1 MADFNA
7 RAARAAAEIRQ
18 QLRLT
23 GDPRVLVQV
32 GHAFPQ
38 DSMPT
43 VERLPLAALDGVP
56 DSPGLGPAPD
66 LGVLAGGGSPV
77 LVGRG
82 HRYLFEGHGLDP
94 VQLPIAAAIQCGVRD
109 VILIETCLSLRDDL
123 RIGSWLAVTDCVNNL
138 GFSPLAARLTT
149 LDCPFQDMSDAFS
162 QELNAELINVVAET
176 CIMPRLGVYQADIG
190 PHYATPAEA
199 EVARRNGADV
209 LGNAI
214 IPEAV
219 LAAGLGCRVTA
230 LLLVVGKAA
239 TYRGKRHRHLD
250 TLDAAEFCGPPMLR
264 SLFAAL
270 QQVESPLPA
279 ADPQFAEG

>member
-1 MADFNA
+1 MADFRA
-7 RAARAAAEIRQ
+7 RAAQAAEAIRKH
-18 QLRLT
+18 LSLA
-23 GDPRVLVQV
+23 DAPRVLVQV
-32 GHAFPQ
+32 GHAFPH
-38 DSMPT
+38 DALPVAEPM
-43 VERLPLAALDGVP
+43 PLAALDGVP
-56 DSPGLGPAPD
+56 DSPGLGSAPD
-66 LGVLAGGGSPV
+66 LGMLAENEATV
-77 LVGRG
+77 MVARG

-109 VILIETCLSLRDDL
+109 VVLVETCLALRDDL
-123 RIGSWLAVTDCVNNL
+123 RIGTWLAVTDCVNNL

-149 LDCPFQDMSDAFS
+149 LACPFQDMSDAFS
-162 QELNAELINVVAET
+162 QELNAELINAVAET
-176 CIMPRLGVYQADIG
+176 CITPRLGVYQADIG

-230 LLLVVGKAA
+230 LLLIVGQAA
-239 TYRGKRHRHLD
+239 TYRGKRHRHTD

-270 QQVESPLPA
+270 VPTPDSA
-279 ADPQFAEG
+279 AG